1 MASGPGVKSFDE
13 AAIGPRSSKMNSGRR
28 SRMASQPGLE
38 WSLRSLR
45 TIDTGAQHFLQNYF
59 GGDDD
64 ENDNAA
70 AGDLAEEDQS
80 AYDIFKG
87 PEAANASKGKDDSV
101 WATLHA
107 PLYVS

>member
-13 AAIGPRSSKMNSGRR
+13 AAIGPRSAKMNSGRR

-64 ENDNAA
+64 DPKKV
-70 AGDLAEEDQS
+70 S
-80 AYDIFKG
+80 AYVAKG
-87 PEAANASKGKDDSV
+87 VGNNKPNSVVAA
-101 WATLHA
+101 
-107 PLYVS
+107 